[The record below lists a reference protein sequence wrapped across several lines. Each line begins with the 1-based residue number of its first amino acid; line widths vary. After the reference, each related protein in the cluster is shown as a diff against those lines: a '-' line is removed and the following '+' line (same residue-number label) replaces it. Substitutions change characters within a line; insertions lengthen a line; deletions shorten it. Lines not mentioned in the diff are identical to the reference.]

1 MSTAGAIISI
11 RLLFSTAVLAVVFSA
26 AIFVSFD
33 GTKVPIIGQQQ
44 RHVSKNNQTTTTS
57 AASPQGN
64 STAVVIPIPGGAV
77 GPESFAFDSSGGGP
91 YTGVSDG
98 RIIRWRDN
106 ETRWVDFAVT
116 SPERNGCEGSH
127 DHSKM
132 EHICGRPLGLRFNEK
147 SGDLY
152 IADAYMGLLVV
163 GPNGG
168 RASPVAQ
175 QVDRVALGFTNSL
188 DIDQNS
194 GVVYFTDS
202 STRFQR
208 RNHLPIIISGDNT
221 GRLMK
226 FEPTTNKTTILL
238 DNLKFPNGVALSQ
251 NGEFL
256 LFVETTTC
264 RLFKFWLKTAK
275 AGNLESVAQFPG
287 FPDNIKRNRNGE
299 FWVGINS
306 KRGKVLE
313 WVLSKPGIGNAV
325 VGLIPVDITRLYS
338 RLARWIGNSGMGI
351 RLDGNGNVVEV
362 LDSRWKFVSEVDEEN
377 GNLWVGSVIRD
388 FVVREKISIY

>member
-1 MSTAGAIISI
+1 MSTAGAISST
-11 RLLFSTAVLAVVFSA
+11 LLFIAILAVVFSA

-33 GTKVPIIGQQQ
+33 GTKVSIIGQQQ
-44 RHVSKNNQTTTTS
+44 QHVSKNTAETTS
-57 AASPQGN
+57 TASASPEGN
-64 STAVVIPIPGGAV
+64 STAVVIPMPGGAV
-77 GPESFAFDSSGGGP
+77 GPESFAFDGSGGGP

-106 ETRWVDFAVT
+106 ESRWVDFAVT
-116 SPERNGCEGSH
+116 SPDRNGCEGSH

-132 EHICGRPLGLRFNEK
+132 EHICGRPLGLRFNQK

-175 QVDRVALGFTNSL
+175 QVNRVALRFTNSL
-188 DIDQNS
+188 DIDQDS

-226 FEPTTNKTTILL
+226 FEPTTNKTTLLL

-264 RLFKFWLKTAK
+264 TLFKFWLKTPK
-275 AGNLESVAQFPG
+275 SGNLESLAQFPG

-306 KRGKVLE
+306 KRGKLLE

-338 RLARWIGNSGMGI
+338 RLGRWIGNSGMGI